1 MADRRET
8 MVKRLAISSRRDS
21 SMVGLASASVV
32 SSEIC
37 LWHAKK
43 TVRSSSRVSSIVIL
57 SFIVFM

>member
-1 MADRRET
+1 
-8 MVKRLAISSRRDS
+8 
-21 SMVGLASASVV
+21 
-32 SSEIC
+32 